1 MQQGGIALTNRGE
14 QFNRALAELYPF
26 ATNVEA
32 VLTVLRR
39 QGAATTTLLHDGG
52 LVFSALS
59 RSPGELRSFVSN
71 NNALFAATAGR
82 DRELAATIKA
92 FPAFLAQSRS
102 TIDRLTRFSQSAK
115 PLIDEL
121 RPAAVQLTPV
131 LESSVVLAPE
141 LRSLLTDV
149 GPLTRASKVGFPAL
163 QRFLNETVPWLTRL
177 KPYLGGLVPVIA
189 YINSYKREIA
199 GFLANSTATTQG
211 TLASANG
218 GNAHYVR
225 ISNPINPE
233 ALTTYPQR
241 PLSNRSNP
249 YLVPGGYGRLLSGLP
264 VFGTYLCTSHPLPG
278 LDSSLSA
285 STTTVADT
293 VLTLAQLV
301 QKYYYTSTP
310 AGPACQ
316 AQTPL
321 GALTTGHG
329 GNFPHLQALP

>member
-14 QFNRALAELYPF
+14 QFNQALAQLYPF

-39 QGAATTTLLHDGG
+39 EGAATTTLLHDGG

-59 RSPGELRSFVSN
+59 RSPGELQSFISN
-71 NNALFAATAGR
+71 SNALFAATAAR
-82 DRELAATIKA
+82 NTDLAATIKA

-102 TIDRLTRFSQSAK
+102 TIDRLTRFSQTAK

-131 LESSVVLAPE
+131 LKSSVVLAPE
-141 LRSLLTDV
+141 LRSLLDDV
-149 GPLTRASKVGFPAL
+149 GPLTRASNAGFPAL
-163 QRFLNETVPWLTRL
+163 QRFLEETVPWLTRL
-177 KPYLGGLVPVIA
+177 KPYLGGLVPVIE
-189 YINSYKREIA
+189 YIGSYRREVA
-199 GFLANSTATTQG
+199 GFFANSTATTQG
-211 TLASANG
+211 TLASADG

-225 ISNPINPE
+225 ISNPINAE

-241 PLSNRSNP
+241 PLTNRSNP

-264 VFGTYLCTSHPLPG
+264 VFGAYLCTSHPLPG
-278 LDSSLSA
+278 LDRSLSA

-321 GALTTGHG
+321 GPLTSGHG
-329 GNFPHLQALP
+329 GNFPRLQALP